1 MVDVSHVSQ
10 DKTLNIAAFLTKLLR
25 NLDRKID
32 VLLQVF
38 EAEMVKLWL
47 TVGPDLYSLYQV
59 VHDESEDWQRALQ
72 SLDVNRGDCIFLIAE
87 LIV

>member
-1 MVDVSHVSQ
+1 
-10 DKTLNIAAFLTKLLR
+10 
-25 NLDRKID
+25 
-32 VLLQVF
+32 
-38 EAEMVKLWL
+38 MVKLWL

-87 LIV
+87 LIVQTLYDHDFASIQNLIFQQDIFLVELEN